1 MEDIIIDKL
10 HPDDALVILKRLAN
24 EHADIALRIEQIAL
38 EHLREVDIEDIADQV
53 YFDLDNIPVDEIWDR
68 SGSTREGYVDPYD
81 LAWEMFEQAL
91 APFMDELRKYQE
103 LSLATEA
110 RSYCMGI
117 LKGIYRF
124 EKESTSEYKDWAED
138 APHESFKTVLADWKK
153 ACNNQKD
160 VDKMKAFIEENC
172 PGW

>member
-1 MEDIIIDKL
+1 
-10 HPDDALVILKRLAN
+10 
-24 EHADIALRIEQIAL
+24 
-38 EHLREVDIEDIADQV
+38 
-53 YFDLDNIPVDEIWDR
+53 
-68 SGSTREGYVDPYD
+68 
-81 LAWEMFEQAL
+81 MFEQAL

-124 EKESTSEYKDWAED
+124 ENESTSEYKGWAED

-160 VDKMKAFIEENC
+160 VDKMEAFIEENC
-172 PGW
+172 TGW